1 MGHCE
6 MLTADSW
13 MEGYRSHPLDGGQL
27 GSAASDFVIVEW
39 TDAGDPGIE
48 WIAPLHL
55 HRSDDEAWY
64 VLEGKMRFR
73 IGSDTFDAS
82 RGDAVLAPKGVPHT
96 YGNAEPGQQARYLLV
111 MTPRIHALIE
121 ALHTPGADDRAAIF
135 AAHDS
140 ELLS

>member
-1 MGHCE
+1 MSD
-6 MLTADSW
+6 L
-13 MEGYRSHPLDGGQL
+13 RSHPLAGGRL
-27 GSAASDFVIVEW
+27 GGADSDFVIVEW
-39 TDAGDPGIE
+39 VDAGDPAIE

-73 IGSDTFDAS
+73 IGGETFEAS
-82 RGDAVLAPKGVPHT
+82 SGDAVLAPKGVPHT
-96 YGNAEPGQQARYLLV
+96 YGNAQPGKPARYLLV
-111 MTPRIHALIE
+111 MTARIHALIE
-121 ALHTPGADDRAAIF
+121 ALHTPGANDLAAIF